1 MKAVIVLKGHVG
13 RVWHVSW
20 HPSGELLASCGE
32 DKTVRLWA
40 RQGDAWVCKTVLT
53 EGHTRTIRRVSWSPC
68 GQYLASASFDGT
80 VSVWDKKSGEF
91 ECGASLE
98 GHENEVKCVA

>member
-40 RQGDAWVCKTVLT
+40 RQGDTWVCKTVLT
-53 EGHTRTIRRVSWSPC
+53 EGHSRTIRRVS
-68 GQYLASASFDGT
+68 
-80 VSVWDKKSGEF
+80 
-91 ECGASLE
+91 
-98 GHENEVKCVA
+98 

>member
-1 MKAVIVLKGHVG
+1 MKPLTVLSGHVG

-40 RQGDAWVCKTVLT
+40 RQGESWVCRTVLDWT
-53 EGHTRTIRRVSWSPC
+53 IFASSAPCRDSRVESLAQRRETRKLPNFS
-68 GQYLASASFDGT
+68 
-80 VSVWDKKSGEF
+80 
-91 ECGASLE
+91 
-98 GHENEVKCVA
+98 N

>member
-91 ECGASLE
+91 GGPRERGQVRSLE
-98 GHENEVKCVA
+98 SWW